1 MTRGRQPVMAIN
13 EAKEIA
19 ANYGIQTFGR
29 PPDETGC
36 DFVVIRETA
45 ITLVWVM
52 RVEKKFLSPYE
63 LEIAKAERIAQIRK
77 YPKSSGVFH
86 EIWLRSPRGV
96 WRFFRVYENALVEMR
111 GDREIPAIQPVPT
124 LPAPTV

>member
-29 PPDETGC
+29 DGDEPGC
-36 DFVVIRETA
+36 DIVAIRNSG
-45 ITLVWVM
+45 ITLIWVM
-52 RVEKKFLSPYE
+52 RIRRGRLLPCE
-63 LEIAKAERIAQIRK
+63 LETARAEDIAQIRN
-77 YPKSSGVFH
+77 YPRSPEISH
-86 EIWLRSPRGV
+86 EIWLRTPWGT
-96 WRFFRVYENALVEMR
+96 WRFFRVYENCLVEVR
-111 GDREIPAIQPVPT
+111 GNREIPAIQPVPT